1 MTALRDVEAEFL
13 DMRNG
18 GYDMVNPGK
27 WHDDVGYSDIDD
39 DTPKRGVYRCS
50 DGMCGATDCDRCYP
64 GGVCEDYEDNDEPC
78 ELDYEAGGCD
88 E

>member
-13 DMRNG
+13 DPRN
-18 GYDMVNPGK
+18 YVEK
-27 WHDDVGYSDIDD
+27 DDFFDD
-39 DTPKRGVYRCS
+39 HEPRKRKPYRCS

-64 GGVCEDYEDNDEPC
+64 GGVYEGDEEEEPC
-78 ELDYEAGGCD
+78 ELDYEAGGGD

>member
-18 GYDMVNPGK
+18 GYDMVNHGK
-27 WHDDVGYSDIDD
+27 WHDDVGYSDIDY
-39 DTPKRGVYRCS
+39 DTPKRMVYRCS

-64 GGVCEDYEDNDEPC
+64 GGVYEGEDDDATNNNRETDV
-78 ELDYEAGGCD
+78 
-88 E
+88 